1 MTYQLTTGTSVVRLT
16 DSAIIPNDER
26 NSDYA
31 AYLAWLAD
39 GNTAE
44 PAATPEPPAPQPDY
58 QLLYNSILGSSA
70 YQAIRAAATES
81 LPLTLACVE
90 FVAAMGDAK
99 AGNPNIPALQ
109 ACISN
114 ILQLVSL
121 DNEQKGLLSGY
132 IADANFGETFSI
144 S

>member
-1 MTYQLTTGTSVVRLT
+1 MTYQLTTGTSVVRLA
-16 DSAIIPNDER
+16 DSAIIPSDER

-31 AYLAWLAD
+31 AYLQWVAD
-39 GNTAE
+39 GNTPE
-44 PAATPEPPAPQPDY
+44 PAATPERPAPAPNY
-58 QLLYNSILGSSA
+58 QLLYDSILGSSV
-70 YQAIRAAATES
+70 YQVIRAEATES

-90 FVAAMGDAK
+90 FIAAMGDAK

-109 ACISN
+109 ACMGN

-121 DNEQKGLLSGY
+121 DDEQKDALRGY
-132 IADANFGETFSI
+132 IADANLGETFAI

>member
-1 MTYQLTTGTSVVRLT
+1 MTYQLTTGTSVVRLA

-26 NSDYA
+26 NSDYRS
-31 AYLAWLAD
+31 YLSWVAD

-58 QLLYNSILGSSA
+58 QLLYNSILGSSV

-109 ACISN
+109 ACMGN
-114 ILQLVSL
+114 ILQLVNL
-121 DNEQKGLLSGY
+121 HVEQKDALRGY
-132 IADANFGETFSI
+132 IADAHLQNTFVI
-144 S
+144 P